1 MACPDCGCPS
11 GEFRFATSIETHGL
25 DCGPFERFDEE
36 FIVCGGCG
44 GRFDPRDWEET
55 EDVSY
60 SMMESVDSFD
70 KGNNTFA
77 SELEMPEVAGSA
89 SAMPFAAPAA
99 TTAAEA
105 AAYVHGRPFNV
116 QTGSEDTL

>member
-44 GRFDPRDWEET
+44 GKFDPRDWEET
-55 EDVSY
+55 EEAPDAALEGVSQLG
-60 SMMESVDSFD
+60 DRD
-70 KGNNTFA
+70 NA
-77 SELEMPEVAGSA
+77 SGSDRGIHSLAA
-89 SAMPFAAPAA
+89 SPPATPVPA
-99 TTAAEA
+99 TAACDVNDNLA
-105 AAYVHGRPFNV
+105 AGKA
-116 QTGSEDTL
+116 

>member
-1 MACPDCGCPS
+1 MACPDCGYPS

-55 EDVSY
+55 EEAPHAVLEDVYTPGDRDASI
-60 SMMESVDSFD
+60 
-70 KGNNTFA
+70 
-77 SELEMPEVAGSA
+77 SELGS
-89 SAMPFAAPAA
+89 PDL
-99 TTAAEA
+99 A
-105 AAYVHGRPFNV
+105 AAAAVFEEGRPFDV

>member
-36 FIVCGGCG
+36 FIVCRGCG

-55 EDVSY
+55 EEAPHAALEGVYTPGDRDDASI
-60 SMMESVDSFD
+60 
-70 KGNNTFA
+70 
-77 SELEMPEVAGSA
+77 SELGS
-89 SAMPFAAPAA
+89 PDL
-99 TTAAEA
+99 A
-105 AAYVHGRPFNV
+105 AAAAAAAAVFERGRSFNV

>member
-55 EDVSY
+55 EEAPHAAQADVNSLG
-60 SMMESVDSFD
+60 DRD
-70 KGNNTFA
+70 NA
-77 SELEMPEVAGSA
+77 SGSERGIHSLPA
-89 SAMPFAAPAA
+89 SPA
-99 TTAAEA
+99 A
-105 AAYVHGRPFNV
+105 AAYGQGR
-116 QTGSEDTL
+116 